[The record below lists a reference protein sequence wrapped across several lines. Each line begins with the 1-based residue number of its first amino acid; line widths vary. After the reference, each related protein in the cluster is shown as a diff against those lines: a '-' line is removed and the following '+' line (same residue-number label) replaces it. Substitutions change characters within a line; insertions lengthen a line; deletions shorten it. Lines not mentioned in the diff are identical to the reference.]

1 MIRRELDVYVRAAW
15 LAGLPFHQVWARAK
29 TPGERDWAASY
40 YSRCDM
46 QFAALCRE
54 MEIES

>member
-1 MIRRELDVYVRAAW
+1 MIRPEWDAYVRAAW
-15 LAGLPFHQVWARAK
+15 LAALPFHQVWARAK
-29 TPGERDWAASY
+29 TPDERDWAASY